1 MKAAQ
6 ALYKK
11 ELVGYFQSP
20 VAYVFLIVFLLSTVG
35 TTFFL
40 GRFFES
46 GQASLEIFFLFHPWL
61 YLFLVPAAGMG
72 LWAEERSQGTLEI
85 LFTLP
90 ISLWGAVTAKFLA
103 AWSFL
108 GIALALTFPMVL
120 TLWYL
125 GSPDNGVMLA
135 GYLGSFLM
143 AGAYLQKDH
152 PKSRRTLEKVY
163 ELFPVLEQR
172 SPQIAGTLSGGEQQM
187 LAIGRAFMSE
197 PKLLC
202 IDEPST
208 GLAPLVRREVF
219 EKISEINRMGITILL
234 VEQEVSLV
242 FKMSCRNYVL
252 SSGKIIAQGS
262 GQQLL
267 EDEVLR
273 KTYLGL

>member
-1 MKAAQ
+1 MLLEIAHLTVRYDKAV
-6 ALYKK
+6 LINDLSLCVDTG
-11 ELVGYFQSP
+11 ELVSLVGPNGAGKSTTLRAISGL
-20 VAYVFLIVFLLSTVG
+20 VAWEREIKRRSTSGDIFLEGTVTFNGERIDQIPAHQIVRRGLVLCPERRRPFREMTV
-35 TTFFL
+35 
-40 GRFFES
+40 
-46 GQASLEIFFLFHPWL
+46 LE
-61 YLFLVPAAGMG
+61 
-72 LWAEERSQGTLEI
+72 
-85 LFTLP
+85 
-90 ISLWGAVTAKFLA
+90 
-103 AWSFL
+103 
-108 GIALALTFPMVL
+108 
-120 TLWYL
+120 
-125 GSPDNGVMLA
+125 N
-135 GYLGSFLM
+135 LM